1 VVSREL
7 VASEG
12 REGDVERIFG
22 PTGIWSELL
31 GKAAGY
37 LGSELICKSK
47 RERRYGAFDFWT
59 SHWEFE
65 WSRERCRVEC
75 ERFAQ
80 LIAGEGLLEREVFL
94 GAYYGNE
101 PGDEEDIVPA

>member
-1 VVSREL
+1 L

-12 REGDVERIFG
+12 REGDVERVFG
-22 PTGIWSELL
+22 PAGIWSELL

-37 LGSELICKSK
+37 LGSELTCKS
-47 RERRYGAFDFWT
+47 RTERRYRACDSWT

-65 WSRERCRVEC
+65 WFRKQHQLDC

-80 LIAGEGLLEREVFL
+80 LVASEGLLEREIFL
-94 GAYYGNE
+94 GAYYVNE
-101 PGDEEDIVPA
+101 SGPDDETDIVPA

>member
-7 VASEG
+7 VACEG
-12 REGDVERIFG
+12 RESDIERLFG

-37 LGSELICKSK
+37 LGSELICESR
-47 RERRYGAFDFWT
+47 RESRYRAFDFWI

-65 WSRERCRVEC
+65 WFRERHQREC

-80 LIAGEGLLEREVFL
+80 LVASEGMLEREIFL
-94 GAYYGNE
+94 GAYYEDE
-101 PGDEEDIVPA
+101 PGDDTEIVPA